1 MPEKAHPWAFF
12 LLKAPSIAFRIKNLL
27 RFYAVSVDVEIGTI
41 AHKYQNRW
49 VDSRVFANQAA
60 DLSKVHDKDLY
71 KGPPPPGALELSEGL
86 LPVFLTDAGQ
96 DGSGEKR
103 GTGVQI
109 QREGRREAQ
118 NSMQR
123 EGRWE
128 VVCHRHLDY
137 WSIIILTGKWV
148 QSIVKCLRKY
158 E

>member
-1 MPEKAHPWAFF
+1 M
-12 LLKAPSIAFRIKNLL
+12 
-27 RFYAVSVDVEIGTI
+27 
-41 AHKYQNRW
+41 
-49 VDSRVFANQAA
+49 AA

-86 LPVFLTDAGQ
+86 LPALLTEAGQ

-118 NSMQR
+118 NSMRR

-128 VVCHRHLDY
+128 VVCHRHL
-137 WSIIILTGKWV
+137 
-148 QSIVKCLRKY
+148 
-158 E
+158 